1 MRFFRETRGA
11 MLATG
16 LVCAMSCV
24 FSGCDA
30 GGSQSNGVK
39 PINPN
44 ILKKLGNATQN
55 QQETA
60 KEDAQAKIQA
70 KGLTKGKNKK
80 G

>member
-16 LVCAMSCV
+16 LVFLMCCV

-44 ILKKLGNATQN
+44 ILQKLGNATQS
-55 QQETA
+55 QQDRA
-60 KEDAQAKIQA
+60 KEDAQAKVQA
-70 KGLTKGKNKK
+70 RGLTKGKNKK